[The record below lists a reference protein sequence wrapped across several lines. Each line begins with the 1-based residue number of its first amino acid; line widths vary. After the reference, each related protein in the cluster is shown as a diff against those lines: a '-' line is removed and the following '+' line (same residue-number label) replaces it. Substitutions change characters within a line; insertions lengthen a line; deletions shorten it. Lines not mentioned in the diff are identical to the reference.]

1 MAFCHKYRLLVKKKE
16 KKLQYAKSLQGVN
29 KDKVCSSC
37 ETMETVR
44 QVGMLALSC
53 LGLYFV
59 QKELNEDLMGFKTR
73 KEELATTQKD
83 LIMLRDQMVA
93 LEEFCAVVSSTRKK
107 IE

>member
-1 MAFCHKYRLLVKKKE
+1 MKKKE
-16 KKLQYAKSLQGVN
+16 KKLQYVKSLQGVN

-44 QVGMLALSC
+44 QVGMLALNC

-73 KEELATTQKD
+73 KEELATRQKD

-93 LEEFCAVVSSTRKK
+93 LEFCAEVSSTRKK

>member
-1 MAFCHKYRLLVKKKE
+1 MKKKE

-44 QVGMLALSC
+44 QVGMLALNC

-73 KEELATTQKD
+73 KEELATRQKD

-93 LEEFCAVVSSTRKK
+93 LEFCAEVRSTRKK

>member
-1 MAFCHKYRLLVKKKE
+1 MKKKE

-44 QVGMLALSC
+44 QVVLALSCWVVLALSC

-59 QKELNEDLMGFKTR
+59 QTDLNEVLMGFKTR
-73 KEELATTQKD
+73 KEELATRQKD

-93 LEEFCAVVSSTRKK
+93 LEFCAEVSSTRKK